1 MSVKYTV
8 DHEWVKLEADDVVV
22 IGITDH
28 AQTALGDIVFI
39 ELPEIDADFEQGD
52 DISVIES
59 VKAASELKAPV
70 GGTIIAVNDVL
81 TDEPSTVNDDPME
94 AGWFCRMKLSN
105 PSELDGLLDEAAY
118 QATLD

>member
-94 AGWFCRMKLSN
+94 AGWFCRLKLSN